1 MGSINGYIVR
11 TTLGAFVLVL
21 VSLTSLIWITQALR
35 EIDIMTSQGQT
46 ILVFLGVTSLAIPT
60 LLLLIAPIAVA
71 LAAGHVL
78 NKLAQDSEIIVMNA
92 AGLPPAKLLRP
103 FLIVALIVALFVAF
117 LAAYLAPDGLRRLRQ
132 WDTEITADIVANIL
146 QPGRFTTIEQ
156 GLTLRIRERASG
168 GTLRG
173 IFVDDRRD
181 ANERI
186 SIIADRGTL
195 VKNDTGT
202 FLILERGSLQ
212 RFQANQRDPALVVFD
227 RYAFDLSRF
236 SNMAKAVPQSVR
248 DRYIW
253 DLLWPAADDKLYA
266 LRPGQYRSELHDRLL
281 APLYLISFVV
291 ITFAFLGAPRTT
303 RQSRGFSIVAALVT
317 ILTMRITGFALSV
330 LASNSAFAAPLQYLM
345 VASVTVAAGLIIAR
359 GIVIEAP
366 AQLTDRINAIT
377 ERLTRR
383 FAPV

>member
-1 MGSINGYIVR
+1 MGAINGYIVR
-11 TTLGAFVLVL
+11 TLFGAFILVL

-60 LLLLIAPIAVA
+60 LLLLIAPIAIA

-78 NKLAQDSEIIVMNA
+78 NRLANDSEIIVMNA
-92 AGLPPAKLLRP
+92 AGLPPARLLRP
-103 FLIVALIVALFVAF
+103 FLLVALIVALFVTF
-117 LAAYLAPDGLRRLRQ
+117 LAAYLAPDGLRRLKR

-156 GLTLRIRERASG
+156 GLTLRIRERQAG
-168 GTLRG
+168 GALRG

-181 ANERI
+181 PNERV
-186 SIIADRGTL
+186 SIVADRGTL
-195 VKNDTGT
+195 LKNDTGT

-212 RFQANQRDPALVVFD
+212 RFQASQRDPALVVFD

-236 SNMAKAVPQSVR
+236 SNMAKAVPQTVR

-253 DLLWPAADDKLYA
+253 NLIWPAADDKLYA
-266 LRPGQYRSELHDRLL
+266 LRPGQYRSELHDRIL

-303 RQSRGFSIVAALVT
+303 RQSRAFSIAAALLT

-330 LASNSAFAAPLQYLM
+330 LASNWVLAAPLQYLM
-345 VASVTVAAGLIIAR
+345 VASVTAAAGFIIAR
-359 GIVIEAP
+359 GVVIEPSARL
-366 AQLTDRINAIT
+366 AEKINAAT

-383 FAPV
+383 FAPA

>member
-11 TTLGAFVLVL
+11 TTFGAFALVL
-21 VSLTSLIWITQALR
+21 VSLTSLIWVTQALR

-78 NKLAQDSEIIVMNA
+78 NKLANDSEIIVMNA
-92 AGLPPAKLLRP
+92 AGLPPGRLLRP
-103 FLIVALIVALFVAF
+103 FLLVGLIVALFVAF
-117 LAAYLAPDGLRRLRQ
+117 LAAYLAPDGLRRLKR
-132 WDTEITADIVANIL
+132 WDTEITADIVTNIL
-146 QPGRFTTIEQ
+146 QPGRFTTIEN
-156 GLTLRIRERASG
+156 GLTLRVRERQAG

-181 ANERI
+181 PNERI
-186 SIIADRGTL
+186 SIVADRGTVL
-195 VKNDTGT
+195 KNDTGT

-212 RFQANQRDPALVVFD
+212 RFQTNQRDPALVVFD

-236 SNMAKAVPQSVR
+236 SNMAKNVPQTVR

-253 DLLWPAADDKLYA
+253 DLMWPAADDKLYQQ
-266 LRPGQYRSELHDRLL
+266 RPGQYRSELHDRIL
-281 APLYLISFVV
+281 APLYLLSFVV
-291 ITFAFLGAPRTT
+291 VTFAFLGAPRTT
-303 RQSRGFSIVAALVT
+303 RQSRGFSIVAALLT
-317 ILTMRITGFALSV
+317 ILTMRIAGFALSV
-330 LASNSAFAAPLQYLM
+330 VATNWALAVVVQYLM
-345 VASVTVAAGLIIAR
+345 VASVTAAAGYVIAR
-359 GIVIEAP
+359 GLVIEPSAKL
-366 AQLTDRINAIT
+366 AEKINAIT

-383 FAPV
+383 FAPA

>member
-11 TTLGAFVLVL
+11 TTFGAFALVL
-21 VSLTSLIWITQALR
+21 ISLTSLIWITQALR

-71 LAAGHVL
+71 LAVGHVL
-78 NKLAQDSEIIVMNA
+78 NKLANDSEIIVMNA

-103 FLIVALIVALFVAF
+103 FLIVGMIVALFVTF
-117 LAAYLAPDGLRRLRQ
+117 LAAYLAPDGLRRLKR
-132 WDTEITADIVANIL
+132 WDTEITADIVTNIL

-156 GLTLRIRERASG
+156 GLTLRVRERQAG
-168 GTLRG
+168 GALRG

-181 ANERI
+181 PNERI
-186 SIIADRGTL
+186 SIIADRGTVL
-195 VKNDTGT
+195 KNDTGT

-227 RYAFDLSRF
+227 RYAFDLTRF
-236 SNMAKAVPQSVR
+236 SNMAKNVPQTVR

-253 DLLWPAADDKLYA
+253 DLMWPAANDSLYVQ
-266 LRPGQYRSELHDRLL
+266 RPGQYRSELHDRIL
-281 APLYLISFVV
+281 APLYLLSFVV
-291 ITFAFLGAPRTT
+291 VTFAFLGAPRTT
-303 RQSRGFSIVAALVT
+303 RQSRGFSIVAALAT
-317 ILTMRITGFALSV
+317 LLIMRITGFALSV
-330 LASNSAFAAPLQYLM
+330 LANNWALAVVLQYLM
-345 VASVTVAAGLIIAR
+345 IASVTAAAGYIVAR
-359 GIVIEAP
+359 GVVIEPSAK
-366 AQLTDRINAIT
+366 LTEKINAIA

-383 FAPV
+383 FAPA